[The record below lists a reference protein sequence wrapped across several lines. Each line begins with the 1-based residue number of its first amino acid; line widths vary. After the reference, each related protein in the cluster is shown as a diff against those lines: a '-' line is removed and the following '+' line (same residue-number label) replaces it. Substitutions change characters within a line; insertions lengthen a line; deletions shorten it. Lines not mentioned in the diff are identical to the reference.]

1 MARTMS
7 LAPLAIVVA
16 ALALTSTAGGVAAQ
30 GNCEWYG
37 KTAVRQQQ
45 INEDKKCGFKGDA
58 WHKDLAA
65 HMKWCAGVAPDF
77 WKSEAQKRNQQL
89 EACEKK

>member
-1 MARTMS
+1 MTMMPAFAVGILGVGLVLSGGFS
-7 LAPLAIVVA
+7 LSA
-16 ALALTSTAGGVAAQ
+16 AAQ
-30 GNCEWYG
+30 GDCDWYA

-45 INEDKKCGFKGDA
+45 INEARKCGFTGQA

-65 HMKWCAGVAPDF
+65 HVTWCAGVAPDI

-89 EACEKK
+89 EACEKR

>member
-1 MARTMS
+1 MLPVGAI
-7 LAPLAIVVA
+7 LATVGGI
-16 ALALTSTAGGVAAQ
+16 ALAQAQ
-30 GNCEWYG
+30 GNCDWYA

-45 INEDKKCGFKGDA
+45 LNEDKRCGFTGEA

-65 HMKWCAGVAPDF
+65 HAKWCAGVAPDF

-89 EACEKK
+89 ESCQKK

>member
-1 MARTMS
+1 MTIRSAVV
-7 LAPLAIVVA
+7 PLAVLATLAVA
-16 ALALTSTAGGVAAQ
+16 ATGAAAQ
-30 GNCEWYG
+30 SNCEWYA

-45 INEDKKCGFKGDA
+45 INEEKRCGFIGDA

-89 EACEKK
+89 DACPKK